1 MEPDEPGT
9 SAVATEIMPL
19 AFPKGKEKYCELCQ
33 REAYLQ
39 CAKCQV
45 TFYCNADHQ
54 QADWV
59 GVHER
64 ICQMLV
70 SIRSM
75 KDIYDPAVRKRNQL
89 RKVNQLGNLVAQS
102 KLSEGK
108 HEEALPAAHCCLQTS
123 IDLYGPNTIQLVP
136 AYILLAEA
144 NMGLGNLAVVA
155 ELLSQA
161 EWAVLKNP
169 ELGASVQQQLHRSLG
184 HYHTSVG
191 NLEIALHHFS
201 NDIYFAC
208 EEYGLDSSATTKG
221 YFLIAD
227 VFARQG
233 RTAIVHS
240 LYSEVCPCTYFHI
253 IKRLPFHDSEL
264 EKAQRV
270 EMEEMLRVI
279 LEFEQKQSRRDAALI
294 ALIAHNLAM
303 LWFINGDL
311 HKVKSPDGVRYDSV
325 TQFLRSSQHCLKIG
339 LPLIDDAVNTSR
351 TPLGVVVSRQSDP
364 GFGLQTLR
372 TVSPKKKLQMI

>member
-9 SAVATEIMPL
+9 SGVATKIMPL

-33 REAYLQ
+33 REAYIQ
-39 CAKCQV
+39 CSECQV

-59 GVHER
+59 GIHER

-70 SIRSM
+70 PIRTM
-75 KDIYDPAVRKRNQL
+75 KDMYDPSRHLIKICT
-89 RKVNQLGNLVAQS
+89 LVAQS

-108 HEEALPAAHCCLQTS
+108 GEEALPAAHCCLQTS

-169 ELGASVQQQLHRSLG
+169 ELGASIQQQLHRSLG
-184 HYHTSVG
+184 QFYTTTG
-191 NLEIALHHFS
+191 NLETALFHFA

-233 RTAIVHS
+233 KTLIVHS
-240 LYSEVCPCTYFHI
+240 LYSEVAERWHKHLSSLLETHQKHYVTKH
-253 IKRLPFHDSEL
+253 LPFHDSEL
-264 EKAQRV
+264 EKSQRV
-270 EMEEMLRVI
+270 EMEEMLRVM
-279 LEFEQKQSRRDAALI
+279 LEFEQKQSRRDVNHI

-311 HKVKSPDGVRYDSV
+311 HKAQDFASTALQASLQIPKHKLTEPIQELLQQVESLQTEP
-325 TQFLRSSQHCLKIG
+325 Q
-339 LPLIDDAVNTSR
+339 
-351 TPLGVVVSRQSDP
+351 P
-364 GFGLQTLR
+364 GFA
-372 TVSPKKKLQMI
+372 

>member
-9 SAVATEIMPL
+9 SGVATKIMPL

-33 REAYLQ
+33 REAYIQ
-39 CAKCQV
+39 CSECQV

-59 GVHER
+59 GIHER

-70 SIRSM
+70 PIRTM
-75 KDIYDPAVRKRNQL
+75 KDMYDPSVRKKNQL
-89 RKVNQLGNLVAQS
+89 RKRHLIKICTLVAQS

-108 HEEALPAAHCCLQTS
+108 GEEALPAAHCCLQTS

-169 ELGASVQQQLHRSLG
+169 ELGASIQQQLHRSLG
-184 HYHTSVG
+184 QFYTTTG
-191 NLEIALHHFS
+191 NLETALFHFA

-233 RTAIVHS
+233 KTLIVHS
-240 LYSEVCPCTYFHI
+240 LYSEVAERWHKHLSSLLETHQ
-253 IKRLPFHDSEL
+253 KHADSSVDSSVSFY
-264 EKAQRV
+264 EKSQRV
-270 EMEEMLRVI
+270 EMEEMLRVM
-279 LEFEQKQSRRDAALI
+279 LEFEQKQSRRDVNHI

-311 HKVKSPDGVRYDSV
+311 HKAQDFASTALQASLQIPKHKLTEPIQELLQQVESLQTEP
-325 TQFLRSSQHCLKIG
+325 Q
-339 LPLIDDAVNTSR
+339 
-351 TPLGVVVSRQSDP
+351 P
-364 GFGLQTLR
+364 GFA
-372 TVSPKKKLQMI
+372 

>member
-9 SAVATEIMPL
+9 SAVAIDIMPL
-19 AFPKGKEKYCELCQ
+19 ASPKGKEKYCELCQ
-33 REAYLQ
+33 REAYLE

-70 SIRSM
+70 PIRAV
-75 KDIYDPAVRKRNQL
+75 KDMYDPAVRKKNQL
-89 RKVNQLGNLVAQS
+89 RKAHLIKICKLVAQS

-144 NMGLGNLAVVA
+144 NMGLGNLTVVA

-184 HYHTSVG
+184 QYYTSAG
-191 NLEIALHHFS
+191 NLENALFHFA

-208 EEYGLDSSATTKG
+208 VEYGLDSSATTKG

-233 RTAIVHS
+233 KTLIVHS
-240 LYSEVCPCTYFHI
+240 LYSEVAERWHKHLTSLLETHQ
-253 IKRLPFHDSEL
+253 KHADSSVSFY
-264 EKAQRV
+264 EKSQRV
-270 EMEEMLRVI
+270 EMEEMLRVM
-279 LEFEQKQSRRDAALI
+279 LEFEQTQSRRDVSQI
-294 ALIAHNLAM
+294 ALIAYNLAM

-311 HKVKSPDGVRYDSV
+311 HKAQD
-325 TQFLRSSQHCLKIG
+325 
-339 LPLIDDAVNTSR
+339 
-351 TPLGVVVSRQSDP
+351 
-364 GFGLQTLR
+364 FGSTALQASLQIPRHKLTEPIQELLQQVESLQTEPRPGSASSTLH
-372 TVSPKKKLQMI
+372 

>member
-9 SAVATEIMPL
+9 SGVATKIMPL

-33 REAYLQ
+33 REAYIQ
-39 CAKCQV
+39 CSECQV

-59 GVHER
+59 GIHER

-70 SIRSM
+70 PIRTM
-75 KDIYDPAVRKRNQL
+75 KDMYDPSVRKKNQHL
-89 RKVNQLGNLVAQS
+89 IKICTLVAQS

-108 HEEALPAAHCCLQTS
+108 GEEALPAAHCCLQTS

-169 ELGASVQQQLHRSLG
+169 ELGASIQQQLHRSLG
-184 HYHTSVG
+184 QFYTTTG
-191 NLEIALHHFS
+191 NLETALFHFA

-233 RTAIVHS
+233 KTLIVHS
-240 LYSEVCPCTYFHI
+240 LYSEVCPCTHFNTKGIQDYYN
-253 IKRLPFHDSEL
+253 RLLS
-264 EKAQRV
+264 QRV
-270 EMEEMLRVI
+270 EMEEMLRVM
-279 LEFEQKQSRRDAALI
+279 LEFEQKQSRRDVNHILLGLCLFPCQAQDFASTALQASLQI
-294 ALIAHNLAM
+294 PK
-303 LWFINGDL
+303 
-311 HKVKSPDGVRYDSV
+311 HKLTEPIQELLQQVESLQTEP
-325 TQFLRSSQHCLKIG
+325 Q
-339 LPLIDDAVNTSR
+339 
-351 TPLGVVVSRQSDP
+351 P
-364 GFGLQTLR
+364 GFA
-372 TVSPKKKLQMI
+372 

>member
-1 MEPDEPGT
+1 M
-9 SAVATEIMPL
+9 
-19 AFPKGKEKYCELCQ
+19 FPELK
-33 REAYLQ
+33 RLQ
-39 CAKCQV
+39 LLT
-45 TFYCNADHQ
+45 TFYLPGISQCLAPIYNVTRRESGFISITGEDFLEVTNNADHQ

-59 GVHER
+59 GIHER

-70 SIRSM
+70 PIRTM
-75 KDIYDPAVRKRNQL
+75 KDMYDPSVRKKNQL
-89 RKVNQLGNLVAQS
+89 RKRHLIKICTLVAQS

-108 HEEALPAAHCCLQTS
+108 GEEALPAAHCCLQTS

-169 ELGASVQQQLHRSLG
+169 ELGASIQQQLHRSLG
-184 HYHTSVG
+184 QFYTTTG
-191 NLEIALHHFS
+191 NLETALFHFA

-233 RTAIVHS
+233 KTLIVHS
-240 LYSEVCPCTYFHI
+240 LYSEVAERWHKHLSSLLETHQ
-253 IKRLPFHDSEL
+253 KHADSSVDSSVSFYGSGFC
-264 EKAQRV
+264 Q
-270 EMEEMLRVI
+270 
-279 LEFEQKQSRRDAALI
+279 
-294 ALIAHNLAM
+294 H
-303 LWFINGDL
+303 
-311 HKVKSPDGVRYDSV
+311 SPAGQPAD
-325 TQFLRSSQHCLKIG
+325 TK
-339 LPLIDDAVNTSR
+339 T
-351 TPLGVVVSRQSDP
+351 
-364 GFGLQTLR
+364 
-372 TVSPKKKLQMI
+372 

>member
-89 RKVNQLGNLVAQS
+89 RKTHLIKICKLVAQS

-240 LYSEVCPCTYFHI
+240 LYSEVAERWHNHLNSLLETHQQ
-253 IKRLPFHDSEL
+253 HADSSVSFY

-311 HKVKSPDGVRYDSV
+311 HKAQD
-325 TQFLRSSQHCLKIG
+325 
-339 LPLIDDAVNTSR
+339 
-351 TPLGVVVSRQSDP
+351 
-364 GFGLQTLR
+364 FGSTALQASLQIPKHKLTEPIQELLQQVESLQTEPQPG
-372 TVSPKKKLQMI
+372 SD

>member
-9 SAVATEIMPL
+9 SGVAIEIMPL

-33 REAYLQ
+33 REAYLE
-39 CAKCQV
+39 CTKCQV

-59 GVHER
+59 GIHER

-70 SIRSM
+70 PIRTM
-75 KDIYDPAVRKRNQL
+75 KDIYDPAIRKKNQL
-89 RKVNQLGNLVAQS
+89 RKAHLIKICKLVAQS

-144 NMGLGNLAVVA
+144 NMGLGNLSVVA

-169 ELGASVQQQLHRSLG
+169 ELGASIQQQLHRSLA
-184 HYHTSVG
+184 HFHTSAG
-191 NLEIALHHFS
+191 NLETALFHFA
-201 NDIYFAC
+201 NDVA
-208 EEYGLDSSATTKG
+208 ERWHKHLSSLLEAHQKHADSSVSF
-221 YFLIAD
+221 Y
-227 VFARQG
+227 
-233 RTAIVHS
+233 
-240 LYSEVCPCTYFHI
+240 
-253 IKRLPFHDSEL
+253 
-264 EKAQRV
+264 EKSQRI
-270 EMEEMLRVI
+270 EMEEMLRVM
-279 LEFEQKQSRRDAALI
+279 LEFEQKQSRRDSNHI

-303 LWFINGDL
+303 LWFVNGDL
-311 HKVKSPDGVRYDSV
+311 HKAWDFG
-325 TQFLRSSQHCLKIG
+325 
-339 LPLIDDAVNTSR
+339 R
-351 TPLGVVVSRQSDP
+351 TALQASLQIPRHKLTEPIQELLQRVES
-364 GFGLQTLR
+364 LQTEPR
-372 TVSPKKKLQMI
+372 PGSA

>member
-1 MEPDEPGT
+1 MASGCTGPHGHLSRLFLSLLLGVLRP
-9 SAVATEIMPL
+9 AVHYVEGRTL
-19 AFPKGKEKYCELCQ
+19 LLHRTVSSLCS
-33 REAYLQ
+33 
-39 CAKCQV
+39 
-45 TFYCNADHQ
+45 NADHQ

-89 RKVNQLGNLVAQS
+89 RKTHLIKICKLVAQS

-108 HEEALPAAHCCLQTS
+108 HEEALHAAHCCLQTS

-240 LYSEVCPCTYFHI
+240 LYSEVAERWHNHLNSLLETHQQ
-253 IKRLPFHDSEL
+253 HADSSVSFY

-311 HKVKSPDGVRYDSV
+311 HKAQD
-325 TQFLRSSQHCLKIG
+325 
-339 LPLIDDAVNTSR
+339 
-351 TPLGVVVSRQSDP
+351 
-364 GFGLQTLR
+364 FGSTALQASLQIPKHKLTEPIQELLQQVESLQTEPQPG
-372 TVSPKKKLQMI
+372 SD

>member
-9 SAVATEIMPL
+9 SGVATKIMPL

-33 REAYLQ
+33 REAYIQ
-39 CAKCQV
+39 CSECQV

-59 GVHER
+59 GIHER

-70 SIRSM
+70 PIRAM
-75 KDIYDPAVRKRNQL
+75 KDIYDPSVRKKNQL
-89 RKVNQLGNLVAQS
+89 RKRHLIKICTLVAQS

-108 HEEALPAAHCCLQTS
+108 GEEALPAAHCCLQTS

-169 ELGASVQQQLHRSLG
+169 ELGASIQQQLHRSLG
-184 HYHTSVG
+184 QFYTTTG
-191 NLEIALHHFS
+191 NLETALFHFA

-233 RTAIVHS
+233 KTLIVHS
-240 LYSEVCPCTYFHI
+240 LYSEVAERWHKHLSSLLETHQ
-253 IKRLPFHDSEL
+253 KHADSSVDSSVSFY
-264 EKAQRV
+264 EKSQRV
-270 EMEEMLRVI
+270 EMEEMLRVM
-279 LEFEQKQSRRDAALI
+279 LEFEQKQSRRDVNHI

-303 LWFINGDL
+303 LWFVSGDL
-311 HKVKSPDGVRYDSV
+311 HKTCIP
-325 TQFLRSSQHCLKIG
+325 TAQQHQQHCEEG
-339 LPLIDDAVNTSR
+339 LCGP
-351 TPLGVVVSRQSDP
+351 
-364 GFGLQTLR
+364 
-372 TVSPKKKLQMI
+372 

>member
-9 SAVATEIMPL
+9 SGVAIEIMPL

-33 REAYLQ
+33 REAYLE
-39 CAKCQV
+39 CTKCQV

-59 GVHER
+59 GIHER

-70 SIRSM
+70 PIRTM
-75 KDIYDPAVRKRNQL
+75 KDIYDPAIRKKNQL
-89 RKVNQLGNLVAQS
+89 RKAHLIKICKLVAQS

-144 NMGLGNLAVVA
+144 NMGLGNLSVVA

-169 ELGASVQQQLHRSLG
+169 ELGASIQQQLHRSLA
-184 HYHTSVG
+184 HFHTSAG
-191 NLEIALHHFS
+191 NLETALFHFA

-233 RTAIVHS
+233 RMLVVHS
-240 LYSEVCPCTYFHI
+240 LYCEVAERWH
-253 IKRLPFHDSEL
+253 KHLSSLLEAHQKHADSSVSFY
-264 EKAQRV
+264 EKSQRI
-270 EMEEMLRVI
+270 EMEEMLRVM
-279 LEFEQKQSRRDAALI
+279 LEFEQKQSRRDSNHI

-303 LWFINGDL
+303 LWFVNGDL
-311 HKVKSPDGVRYDSV
+311 HKAWDFG
-325 TQFLRSSQHCLKIG
+325 
-339 LPLIDDAVNTSR
+339 R
-351 TPLGVVVSRQSDP
+351 TALQASLQIPRHKLTEPIQELLQRVES
-364 GFGLQTLR
+364 LQTEPR
-372 TVSPKKKLQMI
+372 PGSA